1 MKLHGIWFSL
11 LLVCVGCQPSQTA
24 VLASSADAVLGLMND
39 RLGLMVDVA
48 EAKSYLNLPI
58 EDTAREESILQA
70 VEVDAKA
77 AGIDKA
83 FAREFFTAQF
93 EAAKI
98 VQTESKKKLP
108 ALKPTEE
115 GMQKAGEKLNDLRTK
130 INDINIKLLTAL
142 GKIDWNTRDAEAR
155 KLFAERGPGVLKAHG
170 ETVADK
176 ALAPLL
182 PK

>member
-1 MKLHGIWFSL
+1 MNHTSPPVLLH
-11 LLVCVGCQPSQTA
+11 
-24 VLASSADAVLGLMND
+24 LMND
-39 RLGLMVDVA
+39 RLGLMADVA

-58 EDTAREESILQA
+58 EDTTREESILQA

-93 EAAKI
+93 EAAKM

-142 GKIDWNTRDAEAR
+142 GKIDWSKQDAGAR
-155 KLFAERGPGVLKAHG
+155 KIFAERGSGVLKAHG
-170 ETVADK
+170 EAADK
-176 ALAPLL
+176 ALSPLM